1 MNPFIFVLRPQ
12 NFCIIIKFMK
22 QSTIID
28 IISPIMA
35 GPSSSHTAGA
45 IRLGLMARNI
55 YNGKPSNV
63 TFRMY
68 NSFAQTGKGHG
79 TDKGLLAGLL
89 GLSVDDC
96 RIKNI
101 FELPVSKE
109 FDYNFEYREDF
120 NRHPNAV
127 DFIIEGENGKMT
139 ISGESVGAGEICIRK
154 INDFSVKLTGKYNT
168 LLLIYKD
175 VPNMIA
181 RVTNSIHINIASLY
195 CDRCAKGEEASMC
208 LSLDGDIDQKVIDFL
223 GLIQNVY
230 FISYIKK
237 LES

>member
-1 MNPFIFVLRPQ
+1 
-12 NFCIIIKFMK
+12 MK

-45 IRLGLMARNI
+45 VRLGLMAKNI
-55 YNGKPSNV
+55 YQKKPEKV
-63 TFRMY
+63 TFRLY

-89 GLSVDDC
+89 GLPVDDS

-101 FELPVSKE
+101 FELDISKQ
-109 FDYNFEYREDF
+109 FEYSYEYLEDF

-127 DFIIEGENGKMT
+127 DFIIEGENGKMI
-139 ISGESVGAGEICIRK
+139 ISGESVGAGEIVIRK

-175 VPNMIA
+175 VPNMIS
-181 RVTNSIHINIASLY
+181 RVTNSIHINIASLN
-195 CDRCAKGEEASMC
+195 CDRYAKGEDASMTIC
-208 LSLDGDIDQKVIDFL
+208 LDGNLDKKVIDFL
-223 GLIQNVY
+223 GLIEDVY

>member
-1 MNPFIFVLRPQ
+1 
-12 NFCIIIKFMK
+12 MK

-45 IRLGLMARNI
+45 IRLGLMAKNI
-55 YNGKPSNV
+55 YNGKIKSV
-63 TFRMY
+63 TFRLY
-68 NSFAQTGKGHG
+68 NSFALTGKGHG

-89 GLSVDDC
+89 GLAVDDS

-101 FELPVSKE
+101 FNSDISRQ
-109 FDYNFEYREDF
+109 FDYNYEYSQDF

-127 DFIIEGENGKMT
+127 DFTIDGENGRMI
-139 ISGESVGAGEICIRK
+139 ISGESVGAGEIAIRK
-154 INDFSVKLTGKYNT
+154 INDFTVKLTGKYNT

-181 RVTNSIHINIASLY
+181 RVTNAIHINIASLN
-195 CDRCAKGEEASMC
+195 CDRYAKGEEASMSIC
-208 LSLDGDIDQKVIDFL
+208 LDGSVDDKVLDFL
-223 GLIQNVY
+223 KNIENVY
-230 FISYIKK
+230 FESYIKK

>member
-1 MNPFIFVLRPQ
+1 
-12 NFCIIIKFMK
+12 MK

-45 IRLGLMARNI
+45 IRLGLMAKNI
-55 YNGKPSNV
+55 YNGKIKSV
-63 TFRMY
+63 TFRLY
-68 NSFAQTGKGHG
+68 NSFALTGKGHG

-89 GLSVDDC
+89 GLAVDDS

-101 FELPVSKE
+101 FNSDISRQ
-109 FDYNFEYREDF
+109 FDYNYEYVQDF

-127 DFIIEGENGKMT
+127 DFTIDGENGRMI
-139 ISGESVGAGEICIRK
+139 ISGESVGAGEIAIRK
-154 INDFSVKLTGKYNT
+154 INDFTVKLTGKYNT

-181 RVTNSIHINIASLY
+181 RVTNAIHINIASLN
-195 CDRCAKGEEASMC
+195 CDRYAKGEEASMSIC
-208 LSLDGDIDQKVIDFL
+208 LDGSVDDKVLDFL
-223 GLIQNVY
+223 KNIKNVY
-230 FISYIKK
+230 FVSYIKK

>member
-1 MNPFIFVLRPQ
+1 
-12 NFCIIIKFMK
+12 MK

-45 IRLGLMARNI
+45 IRLGLMAKNI
-55 YNGKPSNV
+55 YNGKIKSV
-63 TFRMY
+63 TFRLY
-68 NSFAQTGKGHG
+68 NSFALTGKGHG

-89 GLSVDDC
+89 GLAVDDS

-101 FELPVSKE
+101 FNSDIAKQ
-109 FDYNFEYREDF
+109 FDYNYEYAQDF

-127 DFIIEGENGKMT
+127 DFTIDGENGRMI
-139 ISGESVGAGEICIRK
+139 ISGESVGAGEIAIRK
-154 INDFSVKLTGKYNT
+154 INDFTVKLTGKYNT

-181 RVTNSIHINIASLY
+181 RVTNAIHINIASLN
-195 CDRCAKGEEASMC
+195 CDRYAKGEEASMSIC
-208 LSLDGDIDQKVIDFL
+208 LDGSVDDKVLDFL
-223 GLIQNVY
+223 RNIKNVY
-230 FISYIKK
+230 FVSYIKK

>member
-1 MNPFIFVLRPQ
+1 
-12 NFCIIIKFMK
+12 MK

-45 IRLGLMARNI
+45 VRLGLMARNI
-55 YNGKPSNV
+55 YQKKPEKV
-63 TFRMY
+63 TFILY

-89 GLSVDDC
+89 GLPVDDS

-101 FELPVSKE
+101 FDLDISKQ
-109 FDYNFEYREDF
+109 FEYSYEYLEDF

-127 DFIIEGENGKMT
+127 DFIIEGENGKMI
-139 ISGESVGAGEICIRK
+139 ISGESVGAGEIVIRK

-175 VPNMIA
+175 VPNMIS
-181 RVTNSIHINIASLY
+181 RVTNSIHINIASLN
-195 CDRCAKGEEASMC
+195 CDRYAKGEDASMTIC
-208 LSLDGDIDQKVIDFL
+208 LDGNLDKKVIDFL
-223 GLIQNVY
+223 GLIEDVY

>member
-1 MNPFIFVLRPQ
+1 
-12 NFCIIIKFMK
+12 MK

-45 IRLGLMARNI
+45 IRLGLMAKNI
-55 YNGKPSNV
+55 YNGKMKSV
-63 TFRMY
+63 TFRLY
-68 NSFAQTGKGHG
+68 NSFALTGKGHG

-89 GLSVDDC
+89 GLAVDDS

-101 FELPVSKE
+101 FNSDISRQ
-109 FDYNFEYREDF
+109 FDYNYEYVQDF

-127 DFIIEGENGKMT
+127 DFTIDGENGRMI
-139 ISGESVGAGEICIRK
+139 ISGESVGAGEIAIRK
-154 INDFSVKLTGKYNT
+154 INDFTVKLTGKYNT

-181 RVTNSIHINIASLY
+181 RVTNAIHINIASLN
-195 CDRCAKGEEASMC
+195 CDRYAKGEEASMSIC
-208 LSLDGDIDQKVIDFL
+208 LDGSVDDKVLDFL
-223 GLIQNVY
+223 KNIKNVY
-230 FISYIKK
+230 FVSYIKK

>member
-1 MNPFIFVLRPQ
+1 
-12 NFCIIIKFMK
+12 MK

-45 IRLGLMARNI
+45 IRLGLMAKNI
-55 YNGKPSNV
+55 YNGKIKSV
-63 TFRMY
+63 TFRLY
-68 NSFAQTGKGHG
+68 NSFALTGKGHG

-89 GLSVDDC
+89 GLAVDDS

-101 FELPVSKE
+101 FNSDISRQ
-109 FDYNFEYREDF
+109 FDYNYEYSQDF

-127 DFIIEGENGKMT
+127 DFTIDGENGRMI
-139 ISGESVGAGEICIRK
+139 ISGESVGAGEIAIRK
-154 INDFSVKLTGKYNT
+154 INDFTVKLTGKYNT

-181 RVTNSIHINIASLY
+181 RVTNAIHINIASLN
-195 CDRCAKGEEASMC
+195 CDRYAKGEEASMSIC
-208 LSLDGDIDQKVIDFL
+208 LDGSVDDKVLDFL
-223 GLIQNVY
+223 KNIENVY
-230 FISYIKK
+230 FVSYIKK

>member
-1 MNPFIFVLRPQ
+1 
-12 NFCIIIKFMK
+12 MK

-45 IRLGLMARNI
+45 IRLGLMAKNI
-55 YNGKPSNV
+55 YNGKIKSV
-63 TFRMY
+63 TFRLY
-68 NSFAQTGKGHG
+68 NSFALTGKGHG

-89 GLSVDDC
+89 GLAVDDS

-101 FELPVSKE
+101 FNSDIAKQ
-109 FDYNFEYREDF
+109 FDYNYEYAQDF

-127 DFIIEGENGKMT
+127 DFTIDGENGRMI
-139 ISGESVGAGEICIRK
+139 ISGESVGAGEIAIRK
-154 INDFSVKLTGKYNT
+154 INDFTVKLTGKYNT

-181 RVTNSIHINIASLY
+181 RVTNAIHINIASLN
-195 CDRCAKGEEASMC
+195 CDRYAKGEEASMSIC
-208 LSLDGDIDQKVIDFL
+208 LDGSVDDKILDFL
-223 GLIQNVY
+223 KNIKNVY
-230 FISYIKK
+230 FVSYIKK

>member
-1 MNPFIFVLRPQ
+1 
-12 NFCIIIKFMK
+12 MK

-45 IRLGLMARNI
+45 IRLGLMAKNI
-55 YNGKPSNV
+55 YNGKIKSV
-63 TFRMY
+63 TFRLY
-68 NSFAQTGKGHG
+68 NSFALTGKGHG

-89 GLSVDDC
+89 GLAVDDS

-101 FELPVSKE
+101 FNSDISRQ
-109 FDYNFEYREDF
+109 FDYNYEYSQDF

-127 DFIIEGENGKMT
+127 DFTIDGENGRMI
-139 ISGESVGAGEICIRK
+139 ISGESVGAGEIAIRK
-154 INDFSVKLTGKYNT
+154 INDFTVKLTGKYNT

-181 RVTNSIHINIASLY
+181 RVTNAIHINIASLN
-195 CDRCAKGEEASMC
+195 CDRYAKGEEASMSIC
-208 LSLDGDIDQKVIDFL
+208 LDGSVDDKVLDFL
-223 GLIQNVY
+223 KNIKNVY
-230 FISYIKK
+230 FVSYIKK

>member
-1 MNPFIFVLRPQ
+1 
-12 NFCIIIKFMK
+12 MK

-45 IRLGLMARNI
+45 IRLGLMAKNI
-55 YNGKPSNV
+55 YNGKIKSV
-63 TFRMY
+63 TFRLY
-68 NSFAQTGKGHG
+68 NSFALTGKGHG

-89 GLSVDDC
+89 GLAVDDS

-101 FELPVSKE
+101 FNSDISRQ
-109 FDYNFEYREDF
+109 FDYNYEYVQDF

-127 DFIIEGENGKMT
+127 DFTIDGENSRMI
-139 ISGESVGAGEICIRK
+139 ISGESVGAGEIAIRK
-154 INDFSVKLTGKYNT
+154 INDFTVKLTGKYNT

-181 RVTNSIHINIASLY
+181 RVTNAIHINIASLN
-195 CDRCAKGEEASMC
+195 CDRYAKGEEASMSIC
-208 LSLDGDIDQKVIDFL
+208 LDGSVDDKVLDFL
-223 GLIQNVY
+223 KNIENVY
-230 FISYIKK
+230 FVSYIKK

>member
-1 MNPFIFVLRPQ
+1 MHVSFRYSGLI
-12 NFCIIIKFMK
+12 MK

-28 IISPIMA
+28 IISPVMA

-55 YNGKPSNV
+55 YNAKPEKV
-63 TFRMY
+63 TFKLY

-89 GLSVDDC
+89 GLSVDDT

-101 FELPVSKE
+101 FDLPVSE
-109 FDYNFEYREDF
+109 QIEYSYEYAEDF

-127 DFIIEGENGKMT
+127 DFTIEGGNGKMV
-139 ISGESVGAGEICIRK
+139 ISGESVGAGEIVIRK

-181 RVTNSIHINIASLY
+181 RVTNSIHINIASLN
-195 CDRCAKGEEASMC
+195 CDRYAKGEQASMC
-208 LSLDGDIDQKVIDFL
+208 ICLDGNLDKKVIDFL
-223 GLIQNVY
+223 GLIENVY

>member
-1 MNPFIFVLRPQ
+1 
-12 NFCIIIKFMK
+12 MK

-45 IRLGLMARNI
+45 IRLGLMAKNI
-55 YNGKPSNV
+55 YNGKIKSV
-63 TFRMY
+63 TFRLY
-68 NSFAQTGKGHG
+68 NSFALTGKGHG

-89 GLSVDDC
+89 GLAVDDS

-101 FELPVSKE
+101 FNSDIAKQ
-109 FDYNFEYREDF
+109 FDYNYEYAQDF

-127 DFIIEGENGKMT
+127 DFTIDGENGRMI
-139 ISGESVGAGEICIRK
+139 ISGESVGAGEIAIRK
-154 INDFSVKLTGKYNT
+154 INDFTVKLTGKYNT

-181 RVTNSIHINIASLY
+181 RVTNAIHINIASLN
-195 CDRCAKGEEASMC
+195 CDRYAKGEEASMLIC
-208 LSLDGDIDQKVIDFL
+208 LDGSVDDKVLDFL
-223 GLIQNVY
+223 KNIKNVY
-230 FISYIKK
+230 FVSYIKK

>member
-1 MNPFIFVLRPQ
+1 
-12 NFCIIIKFMK
+12 MK

-45 IRLGLMARNI
+45 VRLGLMARNI
-55 YNGKPSNV
+55 YQKKPEKV
-63 TFRMY
+63 TFRLY

-89 GLSVDDC
+89 GLPVDDS

-101 FELPVSKE
+101 FDLDISKQ
-109 FDYNFEYREDF
+109 FEYNYEYLEDF

-127 DFIIEGENGKMT
+127 DFVIDGNNGEMT
-139 ISGESVGAGEICIRK
+139 ISGESVGAGEIVIRK

-175 VPNMIA
+175 VPNMIS
-181 RVTNSIHINIASLY
+181 RVTNSIHINIASLN
-195 CDRCAKGEEASMC
+195 CDRYAKGEDASMTIC
-208 LSLDGDIDQKVIDFL
+208 LDGNLDKKVIDFL
-223 GLIQNVY
+223 GLIEDVY

>member
-1 MNPFIFVLRPQ
+1 
-12 NFCIIIKFMK
+12 MK

-45 IRLGLMARNI
+45 IRLGLMAKNI
-55 YNGKPSNV
+55 YNGKIKSV
-63 TFRMY
+63 TFRLY
-68 NSFAQTGKGHG
+68 NSFALTGKGHG

-89 GLSVDDC
+89 GLAVDDS

-101 FELPVSKE
+101 FNSDIAKQ
-109 FDYNFEYREDF
+109 FDYNYEYAQDF

-127 DFIIEGENGKMT
+127 DFTIDGENGRMI
-139 ISGESVGAGEICIRK
+139 ISGESVGAGEIAIRK
-154 INDFSVKLTGKYNT
+154 INDFTVKLTGKYNT

-181 RVTNSIHINIASLY
+181 RVTNAIHINIASLN
-195 CDRCAKGEEASMC
+195 CDRYAKGEEASMSIC
-208 LSLDGDIDQKVIDFL
+208 LDGSVDDKVLDFL
-223 GLIQNVY
+223 KNIKNVY
-230 FISYIKK
+230 FVSYIKK
-237 LES
+237 MES

>member
-1 MNPFIFVLRPQ
+1 
-12 NFCIIIKFMK
+12 MK

-45 IRLGLMARNI
+45 IRLGLMAKNI
-55 YNGKPSNV
+55 YNGKIKSV
-63 TFRMY
+63 TFRLY
-68 NSFAQTGKGHG
+68 NSFALTGKGHG

-89 GLSVDDC
+89 GLAVDDS

-101 FELPVSKE
+101 FNSDISRQ
-109 FDYNFEYREDF
+109 FDYNYEYVQDF

-127 DFIIEGENGKMT
+127 DFMIDGENGRMI
-139 ISGESVGAGEICIRK
+139 ISGESVGAGEIAIRK
-154 INDFSVKLTGKYNT
+154 INDFTVKLTGKYNT

-181 RVTNSIHINIASLY
+181 RVTNAIHINIASLN
-195 CDRCAKGEEASMC
+195 CDRYAKGEEASMSIC
-208 LSLDGDIDQKVIDFL
+208 LDGSVDDKVLDFL
-223 GLIQNVY
+223 KNIENVY
-230 FISYIKK
+230 FVSYIKK

>member
-1 MNPFIFVLRPQ
+1 
-12 NFCIIIKFMK
+12 MK
-22 QSTIID
+22 QSTLID

-45 IRLGLMARNI
+45 VRLGLMAKNI
-55 YNGKPSNV
+55 YKERPKKV
-63 TFRMY
+63 TFRLY

-89 GLSVDDC
+89 GLPVDDS

-101 FELPVSKE
+101 FELDISKQ
-109 FDYNFEYREDF
+109 FEYSYEYLEDF

-127 DFIIEGENGKMT
+127 DFIIEGENGKMI
-139 ISGESVGAGEICIRK
+139 ISGESVGAGEIVIRK

-175 VPNMIA
+175 VPNMIS
-181 RVTNSIHINIASLY
+181 RVTNSIHINIASLN
-195 CDRCAKGEEASMC
+195 CDRYAKGEDASMTIC
-208 LSLDGDIDQKVIDFL
+208 LDGNLDKKVIDFL
-223 GLIQNVY
+223 GLIEDVY

>member
-1 MNPFIFVLRPQ
+1 
-12 NFCIIIKFMK
+12 MK

-45 IRLGLMARNI
+45 VRLGLMARNI
-55 YNGKPSNV
+55 YQKKPEKV
-63 TFRMY
+63 TFILY

-89 GLSVDDC
+89 GLPVDDS

-101 FELPVSKE
+101 FELDISKQ
-109 FDYNFEYREDF
+109 FEYSYEYLEDF

-127 DFIIEGENGKMT
+127 DFIIEGENGKMI
-139 ISGESVGAGEICIRK
+139 ISGESVGAGEIVIRK

-175 VPNMIA
+175 VPNMIS
-181 RVTNSIHINIASLY
+181 RVTNSIHINIASLN
-195 CDRCAKGEEASMC
+195 CDRYAKGEDASMTIC
-208 LSLDGDIDQKVIDFL
+208 LDGNLDKKVIDFL
-223 GLIQNVY
+223 GLIEDVY

>member
-1 MNPFIFVLRPQ
+1 
-12 NFCIIIKFMK
+12 MK

-45 IRLGLMARNI
+45 VRLGLMARNI
-55 YNGKPSNV
+55 YQKKPEKV
-63 TFRMY
+63 TFRLY

-89 GLSVDDC
+89 GLPVDDS

-101 FELPVSKE
+101 FELDISKQ
-109 FDYNFEYREDF
+109 FEYSYEYLEDF

-127 DFIIEGENGKMT
+127 DFIIEGENGKMI
-139 ISGESVGAGEICIRK
+139 ISGESVGAGEIVIRK

-175 VPNMIA
+175 VPNMIS
-181 RVTNSIHINIASLY
+181 RVTNSIHINIASLN
-195 CDRCAKGEEASMC
+195 CDRYAKGEDASMTIC
-208 LSLDGDIDQKVIDFL
+208 LDGNLDKKVIDFL
-223 GLIQNVY
+223 GLIEDVY

>member
-1 MNPFIFVLRPQ
+1 
-12 NFCIIIKFMK
+12 MK
-22 QSTIID
+22 QSTLID

-45 IRLGLMARNI
+45 VRLGLMAKNI
-55 YNGKPSNV
+55 YKELPKKV
-63 TFRMY
+63 TFRLY

-89 GLSVDDC
+89 GLPVDDS

-101 FELPVSKE
+101 FDLDISKQ
-109 FDYNFEYREDF
+109 FEYNYEYLEDF

-127 DFIIEGENGKMT
+127 DFVIDGNNGEMT
-139 ISGESVGAGEICIRK
+139 ISGESVGAGEIVIRK

-175 VPNMIA
+175 IPDMIS
-181 RVTNSIHINIASLY
+181 RVTNSIHINIASLN
-195 CDRCAKGEEASMC
+195 CDRYAKGEDASMTIC
-208 LSLDGDIDQKVIDFL
+208 LDGNLDKKVIDFL
-223 GLIQNVY
+223 GLIEDVY

>member
-1 MNPFIFVLRPQ
+1 
-12 NFCIIIKFMK
+12 MK

-45 IRLGLMARNI
+45 IRLGLMAKNI
-55 YNGKPSNV
+55 YNGKIKSV
-63 TFRMY
+63 TFRLY
-68 NSFAQTGKGHG
+68 NSFALTGKGHG

-89 GLSVDDC
+89 GLAVDDS

-101 FELPVSKE
+101 FNSDIAKQ
-109 FDYNFEYREDF
+109 FDYNYEYAQDF

-127 DFIIEGENGKMT
+127 DFTIDGENGRMI
-139 ISGESVGAGEICIRK
+139 ISGESVGAGEIAIRK
-154 INDFSVKLTGKYNT
+154 INDFTVKLTGKYNT

-181 RVTNSIHINIASLY
+181 RVTNAIHINIASLN
-195 CDRCAKGEEASMC
+195 CDRYAKGEEASMSIC
-208 LSLDGDIDQKVIDFL
+208 LDGSVDDKVLDFL
-223 GLIQNVY
+223 KNIKNVY
-230 FISYIKK
+230 FVSYIRK

>member
-1 MNPFIFVLRPQ
+1 
-12 NFCIIIKFMK
+12 MK

-45 IRLGLMARNI
+45 IRLGLMAKNI
-55 YNGKPSNV
+55 YNGKIKSV
-63 TFRMY
+63 TFRLY
-68 NSFAQTGKGHG
+68 NSFALTGKGHG
-79 TDKGLLAGLL
+79 TDKGLLAGLM
-89 GLSVDDC
+89 GLAVDDS

-101 FELPVSKE
+101 FNSDISKQ
-109 FDYNFEYREDF
+109 FDYNYEYAQDF

-127 DFIIEGENGKMT
+127 DFTIDGENGRMI
-139 ISGESVGAGEICIRK
+139 ISGESVGAGEIAIRK
-154 INDFSVKLTGKYNT
+154 INDFTVKLTGKYNT

-181 RVTNSIHINIASLY
+181 RVTNAIHINIASLN
-195 CDRCAKGEEASMC
+195 CDRYAKGEEASMSIC
-208 LSLDGDIDQKVIDFL
+208 LDGSVDDKVLDFL
-223 GLIQNVY
+223 KNIENVY
-230 FISYIKK
+230 FVSYIKK

>member
-1 MNPFIFVLRPQ
+1 
-12 NFCIIIKFMK
+12 MK

-45 IRLGLMARNI
+45 IRLGLMAKNI
-55 YNGKPSNV
+55 YNGKIKSV
-63 TFRMY
+63 TFRLY
-68 NSFAQTGKGHG
+68 NSFALTGKGHG

-89 GLSVDDC
+89 GLAVDDS

-101 FELPVSKE
+101 FNSDIAKQ
-109 FDYNFEYREDF
+109 FDYNYEYAQDF

-127 DFIIEGENGKMT
+127 DFTIDGENGRMI
-139 ISGESVGAGEICIRK
+139 ISGESVGAGEIAIRK
-154 INDFSVKLTGKYNT
+154 INDFTVKLTGKYNT

-181 RVTNSIHINIASLY
+181 RVTNAIHINIASLN
-195 CDRCAKGEEASMC
+195 CDRYAKGEEASMSIC
-208 LSLDGDIDQKVIDFL
+208 LDGSVDDKVLDFL
-223 GLIQNVY
+223 KNIKNVY
-230 FISYIKK
+230 FVSYIKK

>member
-1 MNPFIFVLRPQ
+1 
-12 NFCIIIKFMK
+12 MK

-45 IRLGLMARNI
+45 IRLGLMAKNI
-55 YNGKPSNV
+55 YNGKIKSV
-63 TFRMY
+63 TFRLY
-68 NSFAQTGKGHG
+68 NSFALTGKGHG

-89 GLSVDDC
+89 GLAVDDS
-96 RIKNI
+96 RIKTI
-101 FELPVSKE
+101 FNSDISRQ
-109 FDYNFEYREDF
+109 FDYNYEYAQDF

-127 DFIIEGENGKMT
+127 DFTIDGENGRM
-139 ISGESVGAGEICIRK
+139 IFSGESVGAGEIAIRK
-154 INDFSVKLTGKYNT
+154 INDFTVKLTGKYNT

-181 RVTNSIHINIASLY
+181 RVTNAIHINIASLN
-195 CDRCAKGEEASMC
+195 CDRYAKGEEASMSIC
-208 LSLDGDIDQKVIDFL
+208 LDGSVDDKVLDFL
-223 GLIQNVY
+223 KNIKNVY
-230 FISYIKK
+230 FVSYIKK

>member
-1 MNPFIFVLRPQ
+1 
-12 NFCIIIKFMK
+12 MK

-45 IRLGLMARNI
+45 IRLGLMAKNI
-55 YNGKPSNV
+55 YNGKIKSV
-63 TFRMY
+63 TFRLY
-68 NSFAQTGKGHG
+68 NSFALTGKGHG
-79 TDKGLLAGLL
+79 TDKGLLAGLF
-89 GLSVDDC
+89 GLAVDDS

-101 FELPVSKE
+101 FNSDISKQ
-109 FDYNFEYREDF
+109 FDYNYEYAQDF

-127 DFIIEGENGKMT
+127 DFTIDGENGRMI
-139 ISGESVGAGEICIRK
+139 ISGESVGAGEIAIRK
-154 INDFSVKLTGKYNT
+154 INDFTVKLTGKYNT

-181 RVTNSIHINIASLY
+181 RVTNAIHINIASLN
-195 CDRCAKGEEASMC
+195 CDRYAKGEEASMSIC
-208 LSLDGDIDQKVIDFL
+208 LDGSVDDKVLDFL
-223 GLIQNVY
+223 KNIENVY
-230 FISYIKK
+230 FVSYIKK

>member
-1 MNPFIFVLRPQ
+1 
-12 NFCIIIKFMK
+12 MK

-45 IRLGLMARNI
+45 IRLGLMAKNI
-55 YNGKPSNV
+55 YNGKIKSV
-63 TFRMY
+63 TFRLY
-68 NSFAQTGKGHG
+68 NSFALTGKGHG

-89 GLSVDDC
+89 GLAVDDS

-101 FELPVSKE
+101 FNSDIAKQ
-109 FDYNFEYREDF
+109 FDYNYEYAQDF

-127 DFIIEGENGKMT
+127 DFTIDGENGRM
-139 ISGESVGAGEICIRK
+139 IIAGESVGAGEIAIRK
-154 INDFSVKLTGKYNT
+154 INDFTVKLTGKYNT

-181 RVTNSIHINIASLY
+181 RVTNAIHINIASLN
-195 CDRCAKGEEASMC
+195 CDRYAKGEEASMSIC
-208 LSLDGDIDQKVIDFL
+208 LDGSVDDKVLDFL
-223 GLIQNVY
+223 RNIKNVY
-230 FISYIKK
+230 FVSYIKK

>member
-1 MNPFIFVLRPQ
+1 
-12 NFCIIIKFMK
+12 MK

-45 IRLGLMARNI
+45 VRLGLMARNI
-55 YNGKPSNV
+55 YQKKPEKV
-63 TFRMY
+63 TFRLY

-89 GLSVDDC
+89 GLPVDDS

-101 FELPVSKE
+101 FSSELAQQ
-109 FDYNFEYREDF
+109 FEYNYEYLEDF

-127 DFIIEGENGKMT
+127 DFVLDGENGKMT
-139 ISGESVGAGEICIRK
+139 ISGESVGAGEIVIRK

-175 VPNMIA
+175 IPNMIS
-181 RVTNSIHINIASLY
+181 RVTNSIHINIASLN
-195 CDRCAKGEEASMC
+195 CDRYAKGEDASMTIC
-208 LSLDGDIDQKVIDFL
+208 LDGNLDKKVIDFL
-223 GLIQNVY
+223 GLIEDVY

>member
-1 MNPFIFVLRPQ
+1 
-12 NFCIIIKFMK
+12 MK

-45 IRLGLMARNI
+45 VRLGLMAKNI
-55 YNGKPSNV
+55 YQKKPEKV
-63 TFRMY
+63 TFILY

-89 GLSVDDC
+89 GLPVDDS

-101 FELPVSKE
+101 FSSELAQQ
-109 FDYNFEYREDF
+109 FEYNYEYLEDF

-127 DFIIEGENGKMT
+127 DFVLDGENGKMT
-139 ISGESVGAGEICIRK
+139 ISGESVGAGEIVIRK

-168 LLLIYKD
+168 
-175 VPNMIA
+175 
-181 RVTNSIHINIASLY
+181 
-195 CDRCAKGEEASMC
+195 
-208 LSLDGDIDQKVIDFL
+208 
-223 GLIQNVY
+223 
-230 FISYIKK
+230 
-237 LES
+237 

>member
-1 MNPFIFVLRPQ
+1 
-12 NFCIIIKFMK
+12 MK
-22 QSTIID
+22 QSTLID

-45 IRLGLMARNI
+45 VRLGLMAKNI
-55 YNGKPSNV
+55 YKELPKKV
-63 TFRMY
+63 TFRLY

-89 GLSVDDC
+89 GLPVDDS

-101 FELPVSKE
+101 FDLDISKQ
-109 FDYNFEYREDF
+109 FEYNYEYLEDF

-127 DFIIEGENGKMT
+127 DFVIDGNNSEMT
-139 ISGESVGAGEICIRK
+139 ISGESVGAGEIVIRK

-175 VPNMIA
+175 IPNMIS
-181 RVTNSIHINIASLY
+181 RVTNSIHINIASLN
-195 CDRCAKGEEASMC
+195 CDRYAKGEDASMTIC
-208 LSLDGDIDQKVIDFL
+208 LDGNLDKKVIDFL
-223 GLIQNVY
+223 GLIEDVY

>member
-1 MNPFIFVLRPQ
+1 
-12 NFCIIIKFMK
+12 MK

-35 GPSSSHTAGA
+35 GRSSSHTAGA
-45 IRLGLMARNI
+45 IRLGLMAKNI
-55 YNGKPSNV
+55 YNGKIKSV
-63 TFRMY
+63 TFRLY
-68 NSFAQTGKGHG
+68 NSFALTGKGHG

-89 GLSVDDC
+89 GLAVDDS

-101 FELPVSKE
+101 FNSDIAKQ
-109 FDYNFEYREDF
+109 FDYNYEYAQDF

-127 DFIIEGENGKMT
+127 DFTIDGENGRMI
-139 ISGESVGAGEICIRK
+139 ISGESVGAGEIAIRK
-154 INDFSVKLTGKYNT
+154 INDFTVKLTGKYNT

-181 RVTNSIHINIASLY
+181 RVTNAIHINIASLN
-195 CDRCAKGEEASMC
+195 CDRYAKGEEASMSIC
-208 LSLDGDIDQKVIDFL
+208 LDGSVDDKVLDFL
-223 GLIQNVY
+223 KNIKNVY
-230 FISYIKK
+230 FVSYIKK

>member
-1 MNPFIFVLRPQ
+1 
-12 NFCIIIKFMK
+12 MK
-22 QSTIID
+22 QSTLID

-45 IRLGLMARNI
+45 VRLGLMAKNI
-55 YNGKPSNV
+55 YKELPKKV
-63 TFRMY
+63 TFRLY

-89 GLSVDDC
+89 GLPVDDS

-101 FELPVSKE
+101 FDLDISKQ
-109 FDYNFEYREDF
+109 FEYNYEYLEDF

-127 DFIIEGENGKMT
+127 DFVIDGNNGEMT
-139 ISGESVGAGEICIRK
+139 ISGESVGAGEIVIRK

-175 VPNMIA
+175 IPNMIS
-181 RVTNSIHINIASLY
+181 RVTNSIHINIASLN
-195 CDRCAKGEEASMC
+195 CDRYAKGEDASMTIC
-208 LSLDGDIDQKVIDFL
+208 LDGNLDKKVIDFL
-223 GLIQNVY
+223 GLIEDVY

>member
-1 MNPFIFVLRPQ
+1 
-12 NFCIIIKFMK
+12 MK

-45 IRLGLMARNI
+45 IRLGLMAKNI
-55 YNGKPSNV
+55 YNGKIKSV
-63 TFRMY
+63 TFRLY
-68 NSFAQTGKGHG
+68 NSFALTGKGHG

-89 GLSVDDC
+89 GLAVDDS

-101 FELPVSKE
+101 FNSDISRQ
-109 FDYNFEYREDF
+109 FDYNYEYVQDF

-127 DFIIEGENGKMT
+127 DFTIDGENGRMI
-139 ISGESVGAGEICIRK
+139 ISGESVGAGEISIRK
-154 INDFSVKLTGKYNT
+154 INDFTVKLTGKYNT

-181 RVTNSIHINIASLY
+181 RVTNAIHINIASLN
-195 CDRCAKGEEASMC
+195 CDRYAKGEEASMSIC
-208 LSLDGDIDQKVIDFL
+208 LDGSVDDKVLDFL
-223 GLIQNVY
+223 KNIENVY
-230 FISYIKK
+230 FVSYIKK